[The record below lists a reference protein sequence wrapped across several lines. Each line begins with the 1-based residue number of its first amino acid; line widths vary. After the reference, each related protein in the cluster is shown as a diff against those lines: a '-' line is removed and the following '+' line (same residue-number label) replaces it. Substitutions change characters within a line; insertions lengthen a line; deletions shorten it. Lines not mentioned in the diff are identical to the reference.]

1 MVSKCANPACSARF
15 RYLHEGRIFTV
26 RVDMGHRRD
35 GADPSVERYWLCTA
49 CSDTMTLVMES
60 GRVALRSLASIP
72 ETGLKPQ
79 PAMAEGRVRQRIV
92 A

>member
-1 MVSKCANPACSARF
+1 MVSTCANPACSARF

-26 RVDMGHRRD
+26 RADQAHRRD
-35 GADPSVERYWLCTA
+35 GADPSVERYWLCAT
-49 CSDTMTLVMES
+49 CSETLTLVMES

-72 ETGLKPQ
+72 EAGLKPQ
-79 PAMAEGRVRQRIV
+79 PALAQGRMRQRIV